1 MSCWGCATAPTEQAR
16 KNGVILRRI
25 EDYMTEEQ
33 KHIVRR
39 YNRRAYKSNNI
50 RCNIMQ
56 ELASAKNEAQIE
68 AVRKKYLERGL
79 FDEHH
84 NVIHFIR
91 AYEHAVAVQNA
102 SFDSLVNT
110 VVDERLAALSEIK
123 FEHIAIFRC
132 HYHTTLFTDVVSA
145 YIVQCE
151 IGNPYNRKFID
162 QVDNIIKCAEIKK
175 LAHTALEHEVF
186 RKYDI
191 QKVSY
196 YDDPCFS
203 AAELERYFA
212 VIPYKQ
218 LFPSC

>member
-1 MSCWGCATAPTEQAR
+1 MR
-16 KNGVILRRI
+16 KI
-25 EDYMTEEQ
+25 EDYLTEEQ
-33 KHIVRR
+33 KYLVRR

-50 RCNIMQ
+50 RCNIMRD
-56 ELASAKNEAQIE
+56 LASAKNEAQIE
-68 AVRKKYLERGL
+68 TIRKNYLERGL
-79 FDEHH
+79 FDEHR

-91 AYEHAVAVQNA
+91 AYEQAVAVQNA

-110 VVDERLAALSEIK
+110 IVDQRMAALSEIN

-132 HYHTTLFTDVVSA
+132 HYHTALFADVVSA
-145 YIVQCE
+145 YIAQCE

-162 QVDNIIKCAEIKK
+162 QVDNITTCAEIEK
-175 LAHTALEHEVF
+175 LAHAASEHEVF

-203 AAELERYFA
+203 TAELEKYFT